1 MRKLR
6 RIHVYLG
13 CFFGPALIFFATTG
27 SWQLFTLHRNSDDG
41 TYIAPKPL
49 KILSSVHQYQHLP
62 ATDPTRYTP
71 LRFLILAAA
80 VGLVFTTI
88 LGIVM
93 AFRFSR
99 NKIPVFAALATGVIL
114 PIALVLIYR

>member
-13 CFFGPALIFFATTG
+13 CFFGPTLIFVAVTG
-27 SWQLFTLHRNSDDG
+27 SWQLFALHRNNEDTS
-41 TYIAPKPL
+41 YIAPKLL
-49 KILSSVHQYQHLP
+49 KILSSIHQYQHLP

-71 LRFLILAAA
+71 LRFFVLAAA

-88 LGIVM
+88 LGFVM

-99 NKIPVFAALATGVIL
+99 SPIPVFAALAAGVIL
-114 PIALVLIYR
+114 PTALVLIYR